1 MVKNKSLEGAV
12 ASEVLERILSSYGFK
27 MQKELSDKLGIA
39 KSNVGSWLQRG
50 QVPGNVIVQCALD
63 TGADVEWLITG
74 ELANSNFEVGKSLVS
89 GKALYEQIQAS
100 GGKPV
105 LRRMLDAYGF
115 RTQKELGDFLD
126 ISTATISTW
135 VRREYFP
142 GDAVVTC
149 ALDTGV
155 SLLWLSTGQGS
166 PGNPDSVSYETT
178 FLTLNR
184 WSISSGALNKD
195 GSWIC
200 DPTFVSSSDK
210 NIGYVEKDSAAWL
223 VDFDSNMLGNGM
235 WLLNIDGVHD
245 IYSIARIPGNR
256 VKVSDL
262 SSSFECSVD
271 DVVCVGKIIK
281 KIANI

>member
-1 MVKNKSLEGAV
+1 
-12 ASEVLERILSSYGFK
+12 

-50 QVPGNVIVQCALD
+50 QIPGNVIVQCALD

-74 ELANSNFEVGKSLVS
+74 GFANSNFEVGKSLVS

-100 GGKPV
+100 GGKSV

-166 PGNPDSVSYETT
+166 PRNSDSFSYETT
-178 FLTLNR
+178 FLTLSR
-184 WSISSGALNKD
+184 WSISSGTLNQT

-200 DPTFVSSSDK
+200 DPTFIPVSR
-210 NIGYVEKDSAAWL
+210 NNLGYVEKDLSSWL
-223 VDFDSNMLGNGM
+223 VDFDNNMLGNGT

-245 IYSIARIPGNR
+245 VYSVSRIPGN
-256 VKVSDL
+256 KIEVSGF
-262 SSSFECSVD
+262 SSNFECAAD
-271 DVVCVGKIIK
+271 DVICVGKIIK
-281 KIANI
+281 QIANL